1 MTDQPDIPP
10 HILPEAKDLRRAA
23 QLLIAADPMRFNLA
37 GVAEII
43 AEVKTTDRRITELLT
58 GMSVLAYQTPDLGTD
73 DGQRALRN
81 SWAHYRATEKERENN
96 TDE

>member
-1 MTDQPDIPP
+1 MTDTSGIPP
-10 HILPEAKDLRRAA
+10 GIIPEAKDLRRAA

-43 AEVKTTDRRITELLT
+43 AEVKTTDRRITELIT

-73 DGQRALRN
+73 DGQRALHN
-81 SWAHYRATEKERENN
+81 AWHHYRTMEQGKDTTNE
-96 TDE
+96 